1 MDKKWKEGQSAGL
14 ISVSKFLLKGKSRR
28 KKRKRKNFCRKG
40 QRDCRKYE
48 ASEIQTISK

>member
-1 MDKKWKEGQSAGL
+1 MEGQSAGL

-28 KKRKRKNFCRKG
+28 KKRKGRTFVERVE
-40 QRDCRKYE
+40 RDCRKYE